1 MALVLSNVGNMSASD
16 ASSSL
21 VSILKGFRL
30 AASETTKV
38 VDLQNEAGN
47 KFALTTSDLTEGLR
61 ISGASLA
68 LANNDLEEAS
78 SLIISGT
85 EILRDSNMVANGL
98 KTISMRIKGL
108 ADENGE
114 LAVGLEDTVKILTGV
129 ALSRSLK
136 SFQAS
141 PIS

>member
-1 MALVLSNVGNMSASD
+1 M
-16 ASSSL
+16 
-21 VSILKGFRL
+21 
-30 AASETTKV
+30 
-38 VDLQNEAGN
+38 
-47 KFALTTSDLTEGLR
+47 TEGLR
-61 ISGASLA
+61 IGGASLA

-129 ALSRSLK
+129 DLKDPNNEFRSTYDILKDIGEVWNDLSDLDKATLAEDIAGKNRVTLAPYVQK
-136 SFQAS
+136 CA
-141 PIS
+141 